1 MEKQPMRKDEI
12 KALCAQNEAIGNAFK
27 KFREQ
32 YPGYHP
38 ILDMYAACHF
48 VLPIDE
54 VTIIYLT
61 GWRENKVT
69 IETDLKTGQTKII
82 RSY

>member
-1 MEKQPMRKDEI
+1 MEKKPMRKDEI
-12 KALCAQNEAIGNAFK
+12 KALCAQNEAIGKAYAKFK
-27 KFREQ
+27 EQ
-32 YPGYHP
+32 YPGCHP
-38 ILDMYAACHF
+38 ILDMWAACHF

-69 IETDLKTGQTKII
+69 IETDLRTDETTIT